1 MFKSRYGHSM
11 LWCPKLVKG
20 DWITD
25 DTIIIDIGTNKLTN
39 KLVGDVDF
47 DKIRDRCSYI
57 TPVPGG
63 IGPMTIMMVI
73 KQTVESCIRKI

>member
-1 MFKSRYGHSM
+1 MKS
-11 LWCPKLVKG
+11 

-25 DTIIIDIGTNKLTN
+25 DTIVIDIGTNKLTN

-47 DKIRDRCSYI
+47 DKVRDRCSYI